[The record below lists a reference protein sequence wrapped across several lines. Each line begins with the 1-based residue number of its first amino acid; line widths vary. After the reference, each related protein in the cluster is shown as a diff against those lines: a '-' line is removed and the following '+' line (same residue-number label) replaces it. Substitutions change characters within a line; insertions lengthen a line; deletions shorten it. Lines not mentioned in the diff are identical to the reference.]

1 MWPNRFEKKL
11 SKRFAISAILVS
23 ILFYV
28 LLIPANCSVA
38 VSGDGGDYSKAQE
51 FPEREFANNL
61 LQYNHVLVKLSS
73 DIDICMVTSRN
84 GSHIDI
90 LAEKLGIKPII
101 SNRKYSN
108 YCIAFSP
115 NNLELKQMAK
125 ELDKN
130 DDKVISLNE
139 LSEIY

>member
-1 MWPNRFEKKL
+1 MPKIKKL
-11 SKRFAISAILVS
+11 LS
-23 ILFYV
+23 IGLGAFLFFY
-28 LLIPANCSVA
+28 
-38 VSGDGGDYSKAQE
+38 GGDYSKAQE
-51 FPEREFANNL
+51 FPEREFARNL
-61 LQYNHVLVKLSS
+61 LNYNHVLVKLSS
-73 DIDICMVTSRN
+73 DIDIYMVTSRN
-84 GSHIDI
+84 GTHINI
-90 LAEKLGIKPII
+90 LAEKLGINPII

-108 YCIAFSP
+108 YCIAFFP